1 MRSRV
6 VLISIISLCLLL
18 FALGAAWLFIASK
31 RLNPTMS
38 AFQMPDG
45 TRVQVEGVTFGTKHT
60 FITGSPL
67 LAKLHQRAPRALK
80 DLFPNQFSTTATM
93 GEEQLLLW
101 YNRYDPATDT
111 YPNPNLNSFSVVDE
125 HGCVFHVNSYGGS
138 GGGVGYSVSSAHVRV
153 FPRRQKAFK
162 VRAQS
167 SPVTNIEW
175 TVENPFVTNPPAWT
189 PEALCPAHWQGAD
202 ACRYATL
209 TPSIRSLRNP
219 L

>member
-1 MRSRV
+1 
-6 VLISIISLCLLL
+6 
-18 FALGAAWLFIASK
+18 
-31 RLNPTMS
+31 
-38 AFQMPDG
+38 
-45 TRVQVEGVTFGTKHT
+45 
-60 FITGSPL
+60 
-67 LAKLHQRAPRALK
+67 
-80 DLFPNQFSTTATM
+80 M

-111 YPNPNLNSFSVVDE
+111 YPNPNLNSFRVVDE